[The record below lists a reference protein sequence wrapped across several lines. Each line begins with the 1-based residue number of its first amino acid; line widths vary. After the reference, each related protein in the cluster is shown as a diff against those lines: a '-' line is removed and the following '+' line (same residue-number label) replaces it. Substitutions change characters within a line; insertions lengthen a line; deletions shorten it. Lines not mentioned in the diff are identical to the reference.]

1 MDKNGAEAV
10 TVEVAAQA
18 EPMQA
23 AADSMAAAADF
34 AVVPAWGFGGKTRPV
49 GEYSGYTWLTSR
61 KAGNCFLRMWWL
73 PLPALRP
80 AWLFPVCGY
89 GLH

>member
-1 MDKNGAEAV
+1 MDGDEAEV
-10 TVEVAAQA
+10 VEVGAAVQA
-18 EPMQA
+18 VQVRA
-23 AADSMAAAADF
+23 VADSMAAVGDF
-34 AVVPAWGFGGKTRPV
+34 AVVPAWGCGGKNRPV

-61 KAGNCFLRMWWL
+61 KAGNCFRRMWWL